1 MSAGLASSA
10 GIATVQQPRRGG
22 RLLLTAA
29 PGGGDVQPAL
39 AAARLVQHPA
49 LLGHFASGQLSSGS
63 GDSQL
68 SGSGKGGSSSSG
80 AESGGLGRY
89 LAHAPLAAATVLQG
103 AEGLRPAHPAAGF
116 ALDRPLLLVATR
128 AAVLFAGGGLEAV
141 LVLPLDATGGL
152 QGRKKKER
160 RGGSS
165 KHPSCALSCA
175 AEPASNQLVANIHIV
190 HCPRW
195 LLHPSPLQRWRRGT
209 AARRCRC
216 SRGERRRRGAPTR
229 QAPPPCAAA

>member
-1 MSAGLASSA
+1 VSAGLASSA
-10 GIATVQQPRRGG
+10 GISTVQQPRRGG

-49 LLGHFASGQLSSGS
+49 LLGHFAGGQLSSGNS
-63 GDSQL
+63 GDGQL
-68 SGSGKGGSSSSG
+68 SGSSGGGSSSSG

-103 AEGLRPAHPAAGF
+103 AEGLRPAHSAAGF

-128 AAVLFAGGGLEAV
+128 VAVLFAVGGLEAV

-152 QGRKKKER
+152 QRRKKKEW

-165 KHPSCALSCA
+165 KRPSCTLSSAPEVEATRRLQTSAFHTVLAGSSTPPLCRGGGAVQQPGGVSLLA
-175 AEPASNQLVANIHIV
+175 ASGA
-190 HCPRW
+190 
-195 LLHPSPLQRWRRGT
+195 G
-209 AARRCRC
+209 
-216 SRGERRRRGAPTR
+216 GAP
-229 QAPPPCAAA
+229 